1 MVKMLCLLVLLL
13 VVIASYAMAE
23 DGFLIG
29 NLNGPEEFTQKNFA
43 QIAKDSFNMVIIDA
57 KSPETN
63 IKALDLCKEN
73 GLKGMVADSRIQL
86 MKSNED
92 EFEGVYDQIIKDY
105 SGHPAFWGYFLKDE
119 PDSSMFIKLGD
130 VNRYLLGKDPTHTG
144 FVGLFPSSATAEQLG
159 KPNYEHYVDEYLRM
173 IRPKLLSYE
182 NPSLIKD
189 GDSGQHF
196 QNLEIIRR
204 QGIKHKTPFSCT
216 LTSLND
222 LRWQINTALAYGARG
237 IMYSKVLINNLQD
250 KQVTKIN
257 AELKQLGPVLMNL
270 HSVAVYHTA
279 PVPEGSKAL
288 PIDGL
293 ITKING
299 GEFAIG
305 QFNSEDSSQYAMLVN
320 RSSDNNAKAEIHF
333 TQEVYLYQ
341 VDPSTGKERAVRTKA
356 EYGAT
361 VWKTKFKPGERRLI
375 RIDLKLDL
383 PVNNWEDKL
392 VFRPRVMLN
401 PSNQFANIITD
412 ENGTQVYNEGMNM
425 FLIAEQVQKYLQ
437 QDGRVDVFM
446 TRSSQTQKTTLQEET
461 KLTRSLNCD
470 LLLALHSD
478 ATGTSEPGGGTWTF
492 YWDDE
497 GKKLG
502 DSVNSHLIESIRSYY
517 PEVLNRGVRTH
528 WIRLWVIHE
537 AGCPAALTEF
547 LFHSNPK
554 ERELLKDFKCQD
566 TMAKAVAQGILEY
579 LGLK

>member
-1 MVKMLCLLVLLL
+1 MAKMLYIFILLL
-13 VVIASYAMAE
+13 LTVASCALAN
-23 DGFLIG
+23 DGFLVG
-29 NLNGPEEFTQKNFA
+29 NLNGLGEYTQEHIA
-43 QIAKDSFNMVIIDA
+43 QIAKDNFNLVIIDA
-57 KSPETN
+57 KKPEAN
-63 IKALDLCKEN
+63 IKVLDLCKKYD
-73 GLKGMVADSRIQL
+73 LKGLVVDSRIQL

-92 EFEGVYDQIIKDY
+92 GFEGIYDSIIKDY
-105 SGHPAFWGYFLKDE
+105 SSHPAFWGYFLKDE
-119 PDSSMFIKLGD
+119 PDSSIFIKLGD
-130 VNRYLLGKDPTHTG
+130 VNRYLLEKDPTHAG
-144 FVGLFPSSATAEQLG
+144 FTGLFPSSATTEQLE

-173 IRPKLLSYE
+173 IRPKLLSY
-182 NPSLIKD
+182 NDSSLLKE
-189 GDSGQHF
+189 GESGQHF

-204 QGIKHKTPFSCT
+204 QGIKHRTPFSYT
-216 LTSLND
+216 LTSLDD
-222 LRWQINTALAYGARG
+222 LQWQINTALAYGARG
-237 IMYSKVLINNLQD
+237 IFYSKAPGDSTQD
-250 KQVTKIN
+250 KEISKLN
-257 AELKQLGPVLMNL
+257 AELKHLGPVLMNL

-293 ITKING
+293 ITRIDG
-299 GEFAIG
+299 GKFVIG
-305 QFNSEDSSQYAMLVN
+305 QFNSEDGSQYTMMVN
-320 RSSDNNAKAEIHF
+320 RNLDNGAEAEIHF
-333 TQEVYLYQ
+333 TQEVSLYQ
-341 VDPSTGKERAVRTKA
+341 VDPSTGKEHAVRTKA

-361 VWKTKFKPGERRLI
+361 VWKTKFKPGEGRLV
-375 RIDLKLDL
+375 RIELKLDL

-412 ENGTQVYNEGMNM
+412 EHGNHAYNEGMNM

-446 TRSSQTQKTTLQEET
+446 TRSSQTQETTLQEET

-502 DSVNSHLIESIRSYY
+502 NSVNSHLIESIRSFY

-554 ERELLKDFKCQD
+554 ERELLKDPKCQD
-566 TMAKAVAQGILEY
+566 TMAKAVAQGILAY
-579 LGLK
+579 LGLN

>member
-1 MVKMLCLLVLLL
+1 
-13 VVIASYAMAE
+13 
-23 DGFLIG
+23 
-29 NLNGPEEFTQKNFA
+29 
-43 QIAKDSFNMVIIDA
+43 MVIIDA
-57 KSPETN
+57 KSPEAN

-73 GLKGMVADSRIQL
+73 GLKGLVVDSRIQL

-92 EFEGVYDQIIKDY
+92 EFEGVYDPIIKDY
-105 SGHPAFWGYFLKDE
+105 SGHPAFWGYLLKDE

-130 VNRYLLGKDPTHTG
+130 VNRYLLEKNPKHVG
-144 FVGLFPSSATAEQLG
+144 FTNLFSSSATAEQLG

-173 IRPKLLSYE
+173 IKPKLLSYE
-182 NPSLIKD
+182 NPSMTNG
-189 GDSGQHF
+189 GDRGQYF

-216 LTSLND
+216 LTSEND
-222 LRWQINTALAYGARG
+222 LRWHINTALAYGTRG
-237 IMYSKVLINNLQD
+237 IMYSKELANVPQNKEIS
-250 KQVTKIN
+250 KVN
-257 AELKQLGPVLMNL
+257 AELKHLGEALMNL
-270 HSVAVYHTA
+270 YSVAVYHTA

-293 ITKING
+293 ITKIDG
-299 GEFAIG
+299 GEFVIG
-305 QFNSEDSSQYAMLVN
+305 QFNSEDGSQYAMLVN
-320 RSSDNNAKAEIHF
+320 RSSDNNAEAEIHF
-333 TQEVYLYQ
+333 PQEVSLYQ
-341 VDPSTGKERAVRTKA
+341 IDPSTGKERAVRTKA

-361 VWKTKFKPGERRLI
+361 VWKTKFKPGEGRLV

-392 VFRPRVMLN
+392 VFRPRAMLN

-412 ENGTQVYNEGMNM
+412 EHGTQLYNEGMNM

-497 GKKLG
+497 GQKLG
-502 DSVNSHLIESIRSYY
+502 NSVNSHLIDSIRSFY

-554 ERELLKDFKCQD
+554 ERELLKDPKCQD

-579 LGLK
+579 LELK